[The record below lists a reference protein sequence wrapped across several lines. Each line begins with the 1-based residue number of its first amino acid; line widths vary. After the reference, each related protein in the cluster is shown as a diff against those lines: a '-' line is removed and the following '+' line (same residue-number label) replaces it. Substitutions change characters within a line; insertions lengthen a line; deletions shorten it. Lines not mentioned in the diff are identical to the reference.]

1 MALFPV
7 FITLLQGGPIAS
19 FLQMKRLKF
28 GEIKPL
34 PNLLCIEWL
43 FAVFRACSSSIIGV
57 VWMVRVGAVGYEL
70 AMVSLCKEAFI
81 QPILLENQLHS
92 TCRHT
97 ILRTPVTLQS
107 IENEPHPC
115 TLVFTKATDSI
126 PAGWGQKILSNSKT
140 CVVGNYDGVY

>member
-7 FITLLQGGPIAS
+7 FITLLQGGPITS

-28 GEIKPL
+28 EEIKPL

-43 FAVFRACSSSIIGV
+43 FAVFRAWSSSILVV
-57 VWMVRVGAVGYEL
+57 VWMVRMGTVGYEL
-70 AMVSLCKEAFI
+70 AMVLLCKEAFI

-92 TCRHT
+92 TCRHAVLGT
-97 ILRTPVTLQS
+97 SVTLQS

-115 TLVFTKATDSI
+115 TSVFTEATDSI

-140 CVVGNYDGVY
+140 CAVGNYD